1 MSNQIDEKVVEMR
14 FDNKD
19 FENNVQTSLTTLDK
33 LKNSLNLS
41 DSAKG
46 LENIGNAAKNLSFGG
61 LASGIET
68 IGSRFS
74 ALEVVA
80 ITALQNI
87 TNSALNAGKQ
97 MLRSLTTEPVSDGF
111 KEYELKMDSVQTIM
125 AGTGADLDTVM
136 DKLNELNTYAD
147 KTIYSFSDMTNNIGK
162 FTNAGVKLDD
172 AVAAIQGVAN
182 VAAVSGANSNE
193 ASRAMYNF
201 AQALS
206 AGYVK
211 LIDWKSIENANMAT
225 VEFKTQLLESAV
237 AAGKLEKTS
246 DGMYKVLT
254 TNAQG
259 STMSDTISAT
269 KNFNDSLAYQ
279 WMTTDVL
286 TKTLGDYADETT
298 KIGKKAY
305 AAAQDV
311 KTFSQLIDTL
321 KEAVGSGWAET
332 WETIF
337 GNFDEAKQL
346 WTGVSNVVGGF
357 IDQQSKARNLTLQN
371 WKLLGG
377 RTDLIDS
384 IKNIFDGLSPIAKN
398 VSDAFREV
406 FKPITGIQLADA
418 TKALKDLTERFQLS
432 GYTLQKIKNTFKGF
446 FSLLDIGKQG
456 ISAVVDGL
464 SPLLGK
470 LPDLGGRILD
480 VTSEFGQW
488 AIALDETLKKN
499 ETFKKGVENLTSFL
513 KDAASK
519 FDSVFKDIT
528 GYTVGEAF
536 DKILEKLSDTRKKF
550 QNFFDSFTSIDTS
563 GIGSL
568 AEKVESPFAP
578 IFSLFNGLKKVL
590 SGVFMFLK
598 DSVLPVFSGLIT
610 EIGNRLGILGNQ
622 ISDAAGNADLSKL
635 LDIVNGGI
643 LVSIGIGIKKF
654 VDSLTGASN
663 DGFLSNLKD
672 TMGSIKDVF
681 DGVCD
686 SLKVWQQDLKA
697 GTLLKIA
704 GAVAILTGSILLLS
718 GIEPEKIGAALGA
731 MTTEFIE
738 LLGAMAFIDKFL
750 GDSKAK
756 DLSKLSTTMLKI
768 SAAMLI
774 FSFAIEK
781 LSSVEPDKLAN
792 GLEAIGGALLEV
804 IMFLAIAKAGKIE
817 NSVSGLIGL
826 GIALNLVAI
835 AIEKFSSIDAAKL
848 ANGLFAMGAA
858 LLEITMFLAITKAG
872 DITSTASGLIGL
884 GIAMNIFAK
893 AIEALG
899 EIDIGKLMNGLF
911 AMGAAL
917 LEITLFLAITKAG
930 DITSTASGLIGLGI
944 ALNIVTLAIEKLGA
958 IDEQKLANGLF
969 AMGIALVEILTA
981 ANAMKGTLSGAAA
994 LLVVAGAL
1002 AVLCPVLKVLGSM
1015 PMPEIGKSL
1024 LILAGAFTVI
1034 GVAGLLLTPIV
1045 PGILAL
1051 AGSIAL
1057 LGVGALACGAAVGIL
1072 AAGLTALAVG
1082 GVAGITALMMV
1093 IKSVI
1098 QLIPSIIQS
1107 IGTGLLL
1114 VIATIGEAA
1123 PTIMGTVTSILVAIS
1138 QAIINASPQI
1148 VAAAVTLIGSLLN
1161 GIVQLV
1167 PAVVEAAGQIIVGF
1181 LTGLST
1187 QLPAVIQAGFELV
1200 VAFIN
1205 GVAEALRGNAGPLF
1219 EALGNLLSSIIEM
1232 VLTGLQTIVQA
1243 IPVIGDNLS
1252 SGLDTVKQ
1260 NIRETLAPEDM
1271 KDAASDAVS
1280 GIASG
1285 ISSSES
1291 DVKKATS
1298 GIGDLVSDGLKGNSG
1313 EWTGGGGKIVKEF
1326 AGGMTSSS
1334 GTASSA
1340 ATSIGDAVQNGLESV
1355 DSSGAASDILSQY
1368 TSTFSGG
1375 GGEIESSVNSLVSSA
1390 TGAFGSADSGFKSS
1404 GKSNIDAYASG
1415 VKAEQNKAG
1424 SSAKTVASRSAK
1436 SADSQ
1441 KSSFTSAG
1449 KNGGAGFVAGLKSYY
1464 HVSYSAGYNLGK
1476 EAKKGAEDAL
1486 DINSPSKEFGK
1497 LGAYSGQGYVNA
1509 LLSYASRAGDAA
1521 ANVGKSAID
1530 SARNVVRHLADSISG
1545 NLDTEP
1551 TIRPVLDLSDIQAG
1565 AGAVSRML
1573 SGRYAF
1579 GVRGNLDAIS
1589 TMMQEN
1595 QNGASNDDVVSA
1607 INKLRKDISGI
1618 GNTTYNVNGVT
1629 YDDGSNITEAVR
1641 TLVRA
1646 ARIERRT

>member
-1098 QLIPSIIQS
+1098 Q
-1107 IGTGLLL
+1107 
-1114 VIATIGEAA
+1114 
-1123 PTIMGTVTSILVAIS
+1123 
-1138 QAIINASPQI
+1138 
-1148 VAAAVTLIGSLLN
+1148 
-1161 GIVQLV
+1161 
-1167 PAVVEAAGQIIVGF
+1167 
-1181 LTGLST
+1181 GLST